1 MAKEQ
6 EKTLD
11 QKRIA
16 VLLTSILIMKLAT
29 QTVAK
34 KSTELRKLVK
44 SFDDLID
51 DTVHLCMCE
60 VCTDT
65 AYAAIDSDL
74 RQTINTMYIVA
85 KETQQ
90 DKHSHGDPNMN

>member
-6 EKTLD
+6 EKTVD

-65 AYAAIDSDL
+65 AYAAICGRRST
-74 RQTINTMYIVA
+74 RCISWPRRRNRISTVMATRI
-85 KETQQ
+85 
-90 DKHSHGDPNMN
+90 